1 MGNNGQYIMGH
12 MKDSPMQ
19 FDYEWWR
26 AWCPLSKKK
35 AVENESPTGPVESSR
50 IPDGIEVRIGLY
62 RVETT

>member
-26 AWCPLSKKK
+26 AWWPLSKKK
-35 AVENESPTGPVESSR
+35 AIENESPTGPVESSR
-50 IPDGIEVRIGLY
+50 IPDGI
-62 RVETT
+62 